1 MAIGQVMKFSGVG
14 TDKYDAVRAEL
25 GWDGEKGK
33 PSGLLAHAVGK
44 TDEGFCVIEWWDS
57 EGDWDTF
64 FSSRLQP
71 AFGKVGDMPQPE
83 VTRFTV
89 HRSFPV

>member
-1 MAIGQVMKFSGVG
+1 MAIGQILRFSGVG

-25 GWDGEKGK
+25 GWDEDKGM
-33 PSGLLAHAVGK
+33 PAGLLAHAVGE

-57 EGDWDTF
+57 EGAWDTF
-64 FSSRLQP
+64 FSSALQP
-71 AFGKVGDMPQPE
+71 AFGKVGGIPQPE

-89 HRSFPV
+89 HKSFPV